1 MVIKWFFAADFCQ
14 SLKVFRA
21 SHDIFGIFVHY
32 KFITMKRIILT
43 AVILFFIIIGFTQE
57 NPYDINYKV
66 RTDQEAHYP
75 DGDQKLVEHIFH
87 YLNYSAEA
95 RKNKVQGQV
104 TVSFKVQPNGS
115 LTDVRV
121 LKGVGYGI
129 DEELV
134 KILKDLKFAPSIQNG
149 VKIATTLVM
158 NFPVSAT

>member
-1 MVIKWFFAADFCQ
+1 
-14 SLKVFRA
+14 
-21 SHDIFGIFVHY
+21 
-32 KFITMKRIILT
+32 MKRHIITAIIL
-43 AVILFFIIIGFTQE
+43 LFSIIAYAQE

-87 YLNYSAEA
+87 YLDYSEEA
-95 RKNKVQGQV
+95 RKNKIQGQV
-104 TVSFKVQPNGS
+104 TVSFKVQPDGS
-115 LTDVRV
+115 LTDVQV

-134 KILKDLKFAPSIQNG
+134 KILRDLKFAPSIQNG
-149 VKIATTLVM
+149 VKIATTLIM